1 MAHFSQ
7 YRKNCHRTD
16 VGNLQR
22 SRYGV
27 GKLSIWRASS
37 LLFYKWLAMS
47 RTHDLFLVLCRKFW
61 LPGAPA
67 TKGVFSSQNFS

>member
-22 SRYGV
+22 SR
-27 GKLSIWRASS
+27 IWSGEVIN
-37 LLFYKWLAMS
+37 LAC
-47 RTHDLFLVLCRKFW
+47 FVAIVLQMA
-61 LPGAPA
+61 GHVSNA
-67 TKGVFSSQNFS
+67 